1 MTAEGRRPRRVA
13 EGIREH
19 LGMVLVSELSDP
31 RFAQLVVTRVS
42 ITPDLGCADV
52 QVRLLSGGAS
62 ERARDRTLAALR
74 KASGRLRR
82 GLGERLRIKRMPE
95 LRFFY
100 DMAPEARARV
110 DELLDE
116 IAQESKP
123 LPEAPQAGESGE
135 ERGDDLAEER
145 GDDLAAERG
154 DDLAEE
160 LQRPSVPNGPSTK
173 P

>member
-1 MTAEGRRPRRVA
+1 MTADGRRPRRVA

-31 RFAQLVVTRVS
+31 RFTQLVVTRVS

-52 QVRLLSGGAS
+52 QVRLLSGDAS
-62 ERARDRTLAALR
+62 ERARNSTLAALR

-100 DMAPEARARV
+100 DTAPEVRARV
-110 DELLDE
+110 DQLLDE
-116 IAQESKP
+116 IAQESAE
-123 LPEAPQAGESGE
+123 LPEEPRPSESLSEPGA
-135 ERGDDLAEER
+135 DLAEE
-145 GDDLAAERG
+145 AEPP
-154 DDLAEE
+154 ASNEE
-160 LQRPSVPNGPSTK
+160 SAK